1 MARVSRDRAGVPVIA
16 AYHYIRGVR
25 FSRRARIPN
34 VVAHHGGHV
43 GVFRSLC
50 CGGGLCLG
58 SFYAASA
65 CLSSCSIYPSAV
77 CGPLILVAISLVREP
92 NPSVLPTNPT
102 NMTTGT
108 IIIVAALFTI
118 SESIQAQAPNGGNQT
133 ISVAQLVAAQCPK
146 FTSQLVDRPEL
157 KLILSQRPVDVSAV
171 CACTQRSYLADA
183 RLQKALDVDDQTLVE
198 RMKEER
204 MRAYLTMRLM
214 ASVLGCL
221 TPELERALAAT
232 PPTK

>member
-1 MARVSRDRAGVPVIA
+1 MT
-16 AYHYIRGVR
+16 
-25 FSRRARIPN
+25 
-34 VVAHHGGHV
+34 
-43 GVFRSLC
+43 
-50 CGGGLCLG
+50 
-58 SFYAASA
+58 
-65 CLSSCSIYPSAV
+65 
-77 CGPLILVAISLVREP
+77 P
-92 NPSVLPTNPT
+92 NPSIISTNLT
-102 NMTTGT
+102 NMTPRT
-108 IIIVAALFTI
+108 IVIAAALFTT
-118 SESIQAQAPNGGNQT
+118 SASLQAQTSDAGNQS
-133 ISVAQLVAAQCPK
+133 ISVARVVAAQCPK

-171 CACTQRSYLADA
+171 CTCTQRSYLADA

-232 PPTK
+232 PPIK

>member
-1 MARVSRDRAGVPVIA
+1 
-16 AYHYIRGVR
+16 
-25 FSRRARIPN
+25 
-34 VVAHHGGHV
+34 
-43 GVFRSLC
+43 
-50 CGGGLCLG
+50 
-58 SFYAASA
+58 
-65 CLSSCSIYPSAV
+65 
-77 CGPLILVAISLVREP
+77 
-92 NPSVLPTNPT
+92 
-102 NMTTGT
+102 MTTGT

-157 KLILSQRPVDVSAV
+157 KLI
-171 CACTQRSYLADA
+171 
-183 RLQKALDVDDQTLVE
+183 
-198 RMKEER
+198 
-204 MRAYLTMRLM
+204 